1 MIPSISPDLDIVDES
16 LNENRAHTCALTIQ
30 ISAENL
36 ALAVLDIQ
44 ESRYLAARVYRYPY
58 HFNPDDFRQWLED
71 IVTSGIA
78 SWHYQT
84 VRIFLA
90 NLDYTLI
97 PGPLFNPSRKEDYLH
112 FNLSDHRSDNVI
124 FYDRLAGL
132 DAFTV
137 FAVPRWLK
145 DKIDEVFT
153 PVPIHHAV
161 SSFIESIL
169 SHYKY
174 LSRNH
179 TLFINIQPGFFDMLI
194 LHEHDVIFCN
204 SFHFVNPDDAL
215 YYVMFV
221 LEQLKLTPD
230 QMELYVMGEMG
241 KHAQVIERLASY
253 LPRLELVARNESF
266 RYSHTFEG
274 IPGHYLYN
282 LLSAAGCEL

>member
-1 MIPSISPDLDIVDES
+1 MIPSISPDIDLVDETF
-16 LNENRAHTCALTIQ
+16 NENRAPACALIIQ
-30 ISAENL
+30 LSTENF
-36 ALAVLDIQ
+36 ALAVLDNQ

-58 HFNPDDFRQWLED
+58 HFNPDDFNQWLHEM
-71 IVTSGIA
+71 VSSSFA
-78 SWHYQT
+78 SWRFQS
-84 VRIFLA
+84 VRIFIA

-97 PGPLFNPSRKEDYLH
+97 PGPLFNPSKKAEYIH
-112 FNLSDHRSDNVI
+112 FNISDRQGDMVI
-124 FYDRLAGL
+124 FSDRLAGL

-137 FAVPRWLK
+137 FTVPLWLK
-145 DKIDEVFT
+145 DTLYEVFK

-169 SHYKY
+169 NHYKY
-174 LSRNH
+174 LTRNH
-179 TLFINIQPGFFDMLI
+179 TLFINIQPGFFDSLI

-204 SFHFVNPDDAL
+204 SFHFKSPDDAL

-241 KHAQVIERLASY
+241 KHAQVIERLASF
-253 LPRLELVARNESF
+253 LPRLDLVARNESF
-266 RYSHTFEG
+266 RYSHTFEQ

-282 LLSAAGCEL
+282 LLSAAACEL